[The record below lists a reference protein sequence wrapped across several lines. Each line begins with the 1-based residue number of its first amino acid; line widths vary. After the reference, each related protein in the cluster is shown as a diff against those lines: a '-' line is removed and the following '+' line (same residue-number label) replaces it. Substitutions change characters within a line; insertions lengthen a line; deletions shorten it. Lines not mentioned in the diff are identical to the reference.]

1 MEFTLTDAMRG
12 HRENSEQQIVLTE
25 AHKQAFVKVFS
36 YRCTD
41 KRRSELR
48 AFIDDLEGRTH
59 SDYYNRIYFDSCDI
73 PCQYLAGQE
82 SYLEK
87 QDIRKFICHG
97 R

>member
-12 HRENSEQQIVLTE
+12 HREDSEDQIVLTE
-25 AHKQAFVKVFS
+25 VHKQAFVENFS
-36 YRCTD
+36 YRCTE

-48 AFIDDLEGRTH
+48 AFIDNLKGKPH

-82 SYLEK
+82 SRIEK
-87 QDIRKFICHG
+87 QDIRKFICHSK
-97 R
+97 